1 MKQIKFPTKVAYTDI
16 ITYHTDCG
24 DFTLPDQWKEFLGPD
39 ILSDV
44 TKIGKFCKEL
54 HLDRVK
60 FIKRLRMI
68 PEFASLW
75 EAIPRNR
82 SIIKGKYMV
91 QYRGRSFLL
100 PDETCVFIDP
110 EVWAL
115 KRTLKDQLKECGLH
129 QDEIIRFLMKDEKFS
144 EWYDIWDQRKLGS
157 SFNDRQQL
165 ANKQKQS
172 CLKKYGVT
180 STSLVSEVRAK
191 QLASREKY
199 YCNKYGV
206 SSLLALRLSACAKSG
221 IFPYEIP
228 PAFHARFT
236 AICLT
241 CYRPFKSMIY
251 STSSGVFATQCSCR
265 RFHSLL
271 EDFILGVVR
280 ALDPLADSDKLLI
293 HPKEIDVYSP
303 QFSIGFEING
313 AYFHNSS
320 ETTVLLSSM
329 GPVIPKPRLY
339 HSHKTTCALSPIQL
353 DFNTLQPILD
363 PQGSP
368 IPKPS
373 IKLYHIWEHWPHE
386 ISLSII
392 KAKLG
397 LFDHTYY
404 ARHLTVTIVSSSKL
418 EELCGSHTQ
427 GFIRSSFGVALYL
440 DAVAVMGLLFTIKGD
455 VAELTRGVN
464 ALNTR
469 VIGGFARLFKA
480 AISYIKEV
488 HPQVLRIITYA
499 DRDLTPDQDSCVY
512 VRHGFTYVG
521 DCGPTLS
528 YYFRNGYPNVRFNSN
543 RVYARQ
549 RLQKH
554 KLVLFEGVMCKHP
567 ITGEAALF
575 KFDPQETEQQNLFRL
590 NVHPVYNSGCFKYEL
605 VL

>member
-373 IKLYHIWEHWPHE
+373 IKLYHIWEHWPR
-386 ISLSII
+386 SII
-392 KAKLG
+392 RSVVLAKLG
-397 LFDHTYY
+397 KFEISYY
-404 ARHLTVTIVSSSKL
+404 ARSLVVGTPSKAAC
-418 EELCGSHTQ
+418 ES
-427 GFIRSSFGVALYL
+427 FIRDNHVLGAAPFTF
-440 DAVAVMGLLFTIKGD
+440 AVACLKENRIIQCVSIVVSGNH
-455 VAELTRGVN
+455 AEISRNCSEVN
-464 ALNTR
+464 SR
-469 VIGGFARLFKA
+469 VIGGFARLLNAVIGKLQDE
-480 AISYIKEV
+480 YPNVQE
-488 HPQVLRIITYA
+488 LITYA
-499 DRDLTPDQDSCVY
+499 DRDLTPDPHDSVY
-512 VRHGFTYVG
+512 TRHGFEFKG
-521 DCGPTLS
+521 DSGPTLS
-528 YYFRNGYPNVRFNSN
+528 YYCYKSVKAVGVIFPERSVIN
-543 RVYARQ
+543 RHV
-549 RLQKH
+549 LQKH
-554 KLVLFEGVMCKHP
+554 KLRYLFPKE
-567 ITGEAALF
+567 
-575 KFDPQETEQQNLFRL
+575 FDPLLTEQEILRKVFIF
-590 NVHPVYNSGCFKYEL
+590 PVYNSGCFKFIL
-605 VL
+605 RISQ